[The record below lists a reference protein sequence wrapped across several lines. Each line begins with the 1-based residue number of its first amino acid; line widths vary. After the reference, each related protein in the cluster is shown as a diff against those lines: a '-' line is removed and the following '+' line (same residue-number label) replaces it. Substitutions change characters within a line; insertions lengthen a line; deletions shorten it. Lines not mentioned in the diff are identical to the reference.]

1 MVLTLLPVTGEMSE
15 QELGVFERSI
25 SELKLEAVE
34 TVIELIEGNN
44 LYRGAEF
51 LKSLEEQPGWY
62 LDLACPLMFMERVTI
77 LKSLG

>member
-15 QELGVFERSI
+15 QELGYLNALI

-51 LKSLEEQPGWY
+51 GG
-62 LDLACPLMFMERVTI
+62 I
-77 LKSLG
+77 